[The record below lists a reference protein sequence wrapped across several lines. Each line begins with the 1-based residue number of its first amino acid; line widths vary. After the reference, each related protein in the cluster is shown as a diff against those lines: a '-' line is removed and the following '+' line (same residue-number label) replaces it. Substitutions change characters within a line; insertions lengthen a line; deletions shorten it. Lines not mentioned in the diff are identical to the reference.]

1 MIVVTGATGKLG
13 RETALRLLDRVA
25 PEQLGVCV
33 RDPAKAR
40 DLAARGVRVRAGDFA
55 DPAGLAH
62 AFEGATRVLV
72 VSVDRTGEQAVRLH
86 ANAVRAAVDA
96 GVERVVYTS
105 HAGARP
111 DSPFA
116 PMPDHAATEDVL
128 RSSGVGFTALRN
140 GFYASTVLQLLA
152 GALRTGEL
160 AVPEDGPVA
169 WTAHADLAEAA
180 ALALTGD
187 APTGRTAP
195 LTAGEALDAGGI
207 AELASSVTGRA
218 IRRVVVSDER
228 YHADL
233 VGHGVPEAGATMLVG
248 LFAAARRG
256 DFATADP
263 TLTTLLGRP
272 PTRLGAVLAEGI
284 RRTP

>member
-1 MIVVTGATGKLG
+1 MIVVTGATGELG
-13 RETALRLLDRVA
+13 RATALRLLDRVP

-33 RDPAKAR
+33 RDPAKAQ

-55 DPAGLAH
+55 DPAALAH

-86 ANAVRAAVDA
+86 ANAVRAAVA
-96 GVERVVYTS
+96 GAERVVYTS

-140 GFYASTVLQLLA
+140 GFYASTVLRLLA

-187 APTGRTAP
+187 ALTGRTAP
-195 LTAGEALDAGGI
+195 LTAGEALDAEGI

-218 IRRVVVSDER
+218 IRRVVVPEER

-233 VGHGVPEAGATMLVG
+233 VGHGVPEAGAAMLVG

-256 DFATADP
+256 DFAAVAP
-263 TLTTLLGRP
+263 TLTALLDHP
-272 PTRLGAVLAEGI
+272 PTPLGAVLAEGI
-284 RRTP
+284 GR